1 MKLSSN
7 WQRFV
12 QIRQQYGVRIAM
24 HQIIAR
30 LLRSVFRLQVIEV
43 ISLDETDLKDTPMYA
58 PEIRFRFLTA
68 AEVANF
74 SCDPANELGPEFA
87 GRIVSGNDCCMAALD
102 GDRLAAYGWYAR
114 GSVEAEHNFG
124 TAMSYPEHMVYMYKG
139 FTHPDYRGLRLHGIG
154 MSLALQK
161 LSGSGVCSLISTV
174 EWTNTASLRSC
185 DKLGYRRLGRLWS
198 VIGKGNRLCI
208 TPKAARQLGVRFG
221 STATVTP
228 RPIGEPTIAVNG
240 AVQQKSAGS
249 FQHFDLNID

>member
-1 MKLSSN
+1 M
-7 WQRFV
+7 
-12 QIRQQYGVRIAM
+12 QIRQQYGLRIAV
-24 HQIIAR
+24 HQIVAR
-30 LLRSVFRLQVIEV
+30 LLRSIFRLQAIEV
-43 ISLDETDLKDTPMYA
+43 IILDEKDLKATPKYA

-68 AEVANF
+68 AEVADF
-74 SCDPANELGPEFA
+74 ARDPANELGPEFA
-87 GRIVSGNDCCMAALD
+87 DRIVSGNDLCMAAVD

-161 LSGSGVCSLISTV
+161 LAESGVGSLISTV
-174 EWTNTASLRSC
+174 DWTNTASLRSC

-198 VIGKGNRLCI
+198 VIGKGNRLCT

-228 RPIGEPTIAVNG
+228 RPIGEATTAVNG
-240 AVQQKSAGS
+240 TVHQKSAGS
-249 FQHFDLNID
+249 FQHFDLNVD